1 MKIKL
6 KVLTF
11 VTLGATLLLSPANA
25 GTVDGIS
32 LIINKEP
39 ITLYDVFKYSQR
51 FNLSKK
57 EALDIL
63 VQQKLEESEI
73 KKLGINIEN
82 FEVDQYIE
90 KLAANNSMSQ
100 TDFIAMLK
108 SKNIDIYEY
117 KDELKNKL
125 KRDKLYQKIVSTKL
139 QQMGDG
145 ELKAYYNENL
155 HEFSQA
161 SGFDVTIY
169 TSANQESLLALRQN
183 PMSTF
188 KDVELKEGSFQAGKI
203 DANLATLLNKTATN
217 TFSTIVKSD
226 QNYVMF
232 YVKNKHNAQT
242 VSLMMLKIIFRLNCL
257 REKSKK
263 RFKSILKNSNHLPI
277 LKWYVYHKLKRSLKA
292 TSLFN
297 NVKDSL
303 YQTYYQ

>member
-11 VTLGATLLLSPANA
+11 VTLGATLLLSPASA

-63 VQQKLEESEI
+63 VQQKLEEAEI
-73 KKLGINIEN
+73 KKLNISIDAYEVEQYLEN
-82 FEVDQYIE
+82 
-90 KLAANNSMSQ
+90 LANSNSMSKN
-100 TDFIAMLK
+100 DFIAMIQ
-108 SKNIDIYEY
+108 SKNIDIVEY

-125 KRDKLYQKIVSTKL
+125 KRDKLYRKIISTKL
-139 QQMGDG
+139 QQMSDG

-169 TSANQESLLALRQN
+169 TSTNQESLLAIKQN
-183 PMSTF
+183 PMGVS

-217 TFSTIVKSD
+217 TFSTIVKSEP
-226 QNYVMF
+226 NYVMF

-242 VSLMMLKIIFRLNCL
+242 VSFDDAKNYIH
-257 REKSKK
+257 SKLSEGK
-263 RFKSILKNSNHLPI
+263 EQKAIQEYFE
-277 LKWYVYHKLKRSLKA
+277 KLKSSANIKVVRLP
-292 TSLFN
+292 
-297 NVKDSL
+297 
-303 YQTYYQ
+303 

>member
-125 KRDKLYQKIVSTKL
+125 KRDKLYQKIVNTKL

-169 TSANQESLLALRQN
+169 TSANQESLIALRQN

-188 KDVELKEGSFQAGKI
+188 KDVELKEGSFQAGKV

-242 VSLMMLKIIFRLNCL
+242 VSFDDA
-257 REKSKK
+257 
-263 RFKSILKNSNHLPI
+263 KNYIQAKLSEGKEQKAI
-277 LKWYVYHKLKRSLKA
+277 QEYFEKLKSSANIKVVRLP
-292 TSLFN
+292 
-297 NVKDSL
+297 
-303 YQTYYQ
+303 

>member
-125 KRDKLYQKIVSTKL
+125 KRDKLYQKIVNTKL

-169 TSANQESLLALRQN
+169 TSANQESLIALRQN

-242 VSLMMLKIIFRLNCL
+242 VSFDDA
-257 REKSKK
+257 
-263 RFKSILKNSNHLPI
+263 KNYIQAKLSEGKEQKAI
-277 LKWYVYHKLKRSLKA
+277 QEYFEKLKSSANIKVVRLP
-292 TSLFN
+292 
-297 NVKDSL
+297 
-303 YQTYYQ
+303 

>member
-6 KVLTF
+6 KVLSF
-11 VTLGATLLLSPANA
+11 VTLGATLLFSPANA

-57 EALDIL
+57 DALDIL
-63 VQQKLEESEI
+63 VRQKLEEAEI
-73 KKLGINIEN
+73 KKLGISVEN
-82 FEVDQYIE
+82 YELDQYIE
-90 KLAANNSMSQ
+90 TLATNNNMNK
-100 TDFIAMLK
+100 TDFLAMIR
-108 SKNIDIYEY
+108 SKNVDIFEY
-117 KDELKNKL
+117 KEELGNKL
-125 KRDKLYQKIVSTKL
+125 KRDKLYRKIISNKL
-139 QQMGDG
+139 QQISDG
-145 ELKAYYNENL
+145 ELKAYYDENL

-169 TSANQESLLALRQN
+169 TSVNQESLISVKKN

-203 DANLATLLNKTATN
+203 DANLATLLNKTAPN
-217 TFSTIVKSD
+217 TFSSIVKSD

-242 VSLMMLKIIFRLNCL
+242 VAFDDA
-257 REKSKK
+257 
-263 RFKSILKNSNHLPI
+263 KNYIHAKLSDGKEQKAI
-277 LKWYVYHKLKRSLKA
+277 EEYFEKLKSSANIKVVRLP
-292 TSLFN
+292 
-297 NVKDSL
+297 
-303 YQTYYQ
+303 

>member
-169 TSANQESLLALRQN
+169 TSANQESLIALRQN

-188 KDVELKEGSFQAGKI
+188 KDVELKEGSFQADKI

-242 VSLMMLKIIFRLNCL
+242 VSFDDA
-257 REKSKK
+257 
-263 RFKSILKNSNHLPI
+263 KNYIQAKLSEGKEQKAI
-277 LKWYVYHKLKRSLKA
+277 QEYFEKLKSSANIKVVRLP
-292 TSLFN
+292 
-297 NVKDSL
+297 
-303 YQTYYQ
+303 